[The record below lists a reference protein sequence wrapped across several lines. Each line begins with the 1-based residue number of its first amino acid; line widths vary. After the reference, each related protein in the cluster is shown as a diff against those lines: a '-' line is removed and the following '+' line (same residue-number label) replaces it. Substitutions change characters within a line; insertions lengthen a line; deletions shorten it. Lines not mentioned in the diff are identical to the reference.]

1 MQAFLFGAGFGI
13 RLKPLTNVRPKV
25 LVPVLGKPVI
35 EHTIEK
41 LTEIGISSYII
52 NTHYQADKLRKMIGN
67 GSRWGINIQYSHE
80 EEILETGGGL
90 KHAEHLIESDTIIV
104 YNGDILCSVDIN
116 DVIQFH
122 KERNALATLV
132 CASWC
137 DPKQITFDSDGR
149 IIDIR
154 NTYLSKSPTHTFL
167 GIHIIDKSLFK
178 YMEADT
184 KFSIIKTYLELIKAK
199 QPVYAYQ
206 MKSGYWYDIGS
217 IEQYKKAHED
227 FSIHQQDGSVFA
239 PSSSR
244 IGANVTTEGV
254 VSLGNR
260 CFVGD
265 GCKLR
270 NVIAWDD
277 VHIQPN
283 SQLDDVIITD
293 GIQIEGQHAH
303 SII

>member
-1 MQAFLFGAGFGI
+1 MQAFLFGAGFGV
-13 RLKPLTNVRPKV
+13 RLKPLTNIRPKV
-25 LVPVLGKPVI
+25 LVPILGKPVI

-41 LTEIGISSYII
+41 LAESGISSYII
-52 NTHYQADKLRKMIGN
+52 NTHYQSDKLRDMIGN
-67 GSRWGINIQYSHE
+67 GSIWGIDIKYSHE
-80 EEILETGGGL
+80 KEILETGGGL

-104 YNGDILCSVDIN
+104 YNGDILCSVDIH
-116 DVIQFH
+116 DVIKFH

-137 DPKQITFDSDGR
+137 DPNQISFDGDGR

-154 NTYLSKSPTHTFL
+154 NTFQSKPPTHTFL
-167 GIHIIDKSLFK
+167 GIHIIDRSLFK
-178 YMEADT
+178 YLEADT
-184 KFSIIKTYLELIKAK
+184 KFSIIKTYLELIKDK

-206 MKSGYWYDIGS
+206 MEPGYWYDIGS
-217 IEQYKKAHED
+217 IEQYKKAHAD
-227 FSIHQQDGSVFA
+227 LIRQQDASVFA
-239 PSSSR
+239 PSSSLM
-244 IGANVTTEGV
+244 GNNVTTEGF

-270 NVIAWDD
+270 NVIAWDN
-277 VHIQPN
+277 VRIESN
-283 SQLDDVIITD
+283 SQLEDVIITD
-293 GIQIEGQHAH
+293 GIQIEGNHAH